1 MIMPEARILDFS
13 KVPVVDIE
21 PLVRDNRHREDEA
34 VGAIARACQ
43 DIGFM
48 YVRNHGVPRAVLD
61 SLVGQA
67 KLFFALPESEK
78 KSVGVEEL
86 DAVSRLSASRIYR
99 QRGRKR

>member
-67 KLFFALPESEK
+67 KLFFALPKIQE
-78 KSVGVEEL
+78 V
-86 DAVSRLSASRIYR
+86 
-99 QRGRKR
+99 